1 MSLNFEIIGMYNSS
15 FICFFFW
22 CNWKKLSMCTWNVR
36 KNKNLKN
43 NTFLIRKDMHL
54 LEFKDEK
61 QSILHSRN
69 NSKIRSNNCR
79 NKEKID
85 TPNTKNTCTL
95 KVVGLTSFMGL
106 NMNKTQNTSIW
117 NSWKDKKLGNN
128 SFIWV
133 LFRILQL
140 FGTT

>member
-1 MSLNFEIIGMYNSS
+1 
-15 FICFFFW
+15 
-22 CNWKKLSMCTWNVR
+22 MCTWNVR

-43 NTFLIRKDMHL
+43 NTFLIRKDIHL

-85 TPNTKNTCTL
+85 TP
-95 KVVGLTSFMGL
+95 
-106 NMNKTQNTSIW
+106 TQKYMYFKSGGVN
-117 NSWKDKKLGNN
+117 
-128 SFIWV
+128 
-133 LFRILQL
+133 
-140 FGTT
+140 